1 MLRWHFPPAHDVPQG
16 QIHQLGHRLVAR
28 KMAPTLQHFPQFHED
43 NFNDNKVPFNNIIP
57 DFDIKSGNGGVV
69 AIRFAESFLIYEDYA
84 FDGSYMGSD
93 AMLRRTRLVERNEC
107 GKSSVIPWPY
117 AALGDGDSAARFP
130 YPGLP
135 NLRHPAFYN

>member
-1 MLRWHFPPAHDVPQG
+1 MFRKAKYISLATASS
-16 QIHQLGHRLVAR
+16 LGKWPRLFNTFR
-28 KMAPTLQHFPQFHED
+28 SFMKTTLTIIKFHLI
-43 NFNDNKVPFNNIIP
+43 NIIP